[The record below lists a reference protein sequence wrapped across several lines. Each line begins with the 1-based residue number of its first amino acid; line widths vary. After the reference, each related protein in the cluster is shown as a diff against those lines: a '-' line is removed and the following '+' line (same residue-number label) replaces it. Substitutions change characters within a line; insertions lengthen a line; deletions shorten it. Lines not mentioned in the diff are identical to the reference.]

1 MKVMKQSI
9 YVLVCIVSSLL
20 ISCGSSDNFGY
31 PSKITFDKKGRE
43 TLISGNN
50 GIYHIDIVNYDGEG
64 VSAVIGSEVDTI
76 VVTND
81 WLSVRWKLFDSKLIV
96 TAQPNATGKK
106 RKLYI
111 RGMVDNFFADI
122 KVVQH

>member
-1 MKVMKQSI
+1 M
-9 YVLVCIVSSLL
+9 LL
-20 ISCGSSDNFGY
+20 FSVHVR
-31 PSKITFDKKGRE
+31 T
-43 TLISGNN
+43 
-50 GIYHIDIVNYDGEG
+50 YHIDVVNYDGEG